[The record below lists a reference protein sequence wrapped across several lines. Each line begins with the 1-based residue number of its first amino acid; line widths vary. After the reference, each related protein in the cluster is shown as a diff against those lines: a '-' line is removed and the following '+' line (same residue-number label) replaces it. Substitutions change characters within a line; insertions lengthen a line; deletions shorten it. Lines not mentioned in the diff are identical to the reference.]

1 MYKESASYLREHI
14 GGREPAILLI
24 LGSGLSYMADL
35 CEDSVSIMYADI
47 PGFKASTAP
56 GHEGRLVFG
65 DICGRHVMVMQG
77 RMHCYEGYSAAE
89 VTYPISVA
97 RALGVKMLLVTC
109 ATGGVNEDY
118 NVGDIMMISDHI
130 KLMGDSPLR
139 GKNNDELGVRFPDMT
154 YAYTPKLRETA

>member
-1 MYKESASYLREHI
+1 
-14 GGREPAILLI
+14 
-24 LGSGLSYMADL
+24 
-35 CEDSVSIMYADI
+35 
-47 PGFKASTAP
+47 AP

-97 RALGVKMLLVTC
+97 RALGVEMLVVTC

-130 KLMGDSPLR
+130 KI
-139 GKNNDELGVRFPDMT
+139 
-154 YAYTPKLRETA
+154 